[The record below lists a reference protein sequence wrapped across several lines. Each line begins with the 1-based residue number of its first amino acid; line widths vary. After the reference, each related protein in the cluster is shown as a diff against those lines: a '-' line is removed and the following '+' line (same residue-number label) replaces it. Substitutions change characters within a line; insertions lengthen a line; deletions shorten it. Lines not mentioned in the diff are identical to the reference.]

1 MIKFRHRNMNP
12 GIIPAPAGTATE
24 PELMLNTEGC
34 GKLEKVGERRSYE
47 LIQSYKQETDI
58 NYLVQR
64 YMAGDNTVLQRV
76 QGLYT
81 DITDAP
87 ESLIEAQERI
97 KTAERIYNTLP
108 EEAAKAV
115 GNAANMLDWLVNKT
129 DELNKL
135 IHGENNNHVVN
146 NNQEANINE

>member
-1 MIKFRHRNMNP
+1 MIEFYNRNKNP
-12 GIIPAPAGTATE
+12 SLVPAPTGAATE

-34 GKLEKVGERRSYE
+34 GTLEQVGERRSYE

-64 YMAGDNTVLQRV
+64 YMSGDTSVLQRV

-87 ESLIEAQERI
+87 ESLIEAQERM

-108 EEAAKAV
+108 AEAAKAV
-115 GNAANMLDWLVNKT
+115 GNAANMLDWMVNKG
-129 DELNKL
+129 DELHKL
-135 IHGENNNHVVN
+135 IYGENNTTEVN
-146 NNQEANINE
+146 NNE

>member
-1 MIKFRHRNMNP
+1 MIKFRHRNLNP
-12 GIIPAPAGTATE
+12 DIIPAPTGAATE

-34 GKLEKVGERRSYE
+34 GTLEQVGERRSYE

-64 YMAGDNTVLQRV
+64 YMSGDTAVLQRV

-108 EEAAKAV
+108 EEAAKVV
-115 GNAANMLDWLVNKT
+115 GNAANMLDWMVNKA
-129 DELNKL
+129 DELHKL
-135 IHGENNNHVVN
+135 VYGENKSTEVN
-146 NNQEANINE
+146 NNE

>member
-1 MIKFRHRNMNP
+1 MIKFRHRNLNP
-12 GIIPAPAGTATE
+12 DIIPAPTGAATE
-24 PELMLNTEGC
+24 PELMLNTDGC
-34 GKLEKVGERRSYE
+34 GKLEQVGERRSYE
-47 LIQSYKQETDI
+47 LIQSYKQDTDI

-64 YMAGDNTVLQRV
+64 YMSGDTSVLQRV

-81 DITDAP
+81 DISDAP

-97 KTAERIYNTLP
+97 KTAERIYHTLP

-129 DELNKL
+129 DELDKL
-135 IHGENNNHVVN
+135 IHGENNNSEVN
-146 NNQEANINE
+146 NNE

>member
-12 GIIPAPAGTATE
+12 EIIPAPTGAATE
-24 PELMLNTEGC
+24 PEYMLNTDGC
-34 GKLEKVGERRSYE
+34 GKLEQVGERRSYE

-58 NYLVQR
+58 NYLVQK
-64 YMAGDNTVLQRV
+64 YMSGDTSVLQRV

-115 GNAANMLDWLVNKT
+115 GNAANMLDWLINKA

-135 IHGENNNHVVN
+135 IHGEDNNKEVN
-146 NNQEANINE
+146 NNE

>member
-1 MIKFRHRNMNP
+1 MIEFRHRNKNP
-12 GIIPAPAGTATE
+12 DIIPAPTGAGTE

-34 GKLEKVGERRSYE
+34 GKLEQVGERRSYE
-47 LIQSYKQETDI
+47 LIQSFKQETDI
-58 NYLVQR
+58 NYIVQR
-64 YMAGDNTVLQRV
+64 YVSGDTSVLQRV

-108 EEAAKAV
+108 VEAAKAV

-135 IHGENNNHVVN
+135 INGENKNPEVTNN
-146 NNQEANINE
+146 E

>member
-12 GIIPAPAGTATE
+12 DLIPAPTGAATE
-24 PELMLNTEGC
+24 PELMLNTDGC
-34 GKLEKVGERRSYE
+34 GKLEQIGERRSYD

-64 YMAGDNTVLQRV
+64 YMSGDTSILQRV

-81 DITDAP
+81 DISDAP
-87 ESLIEAQERI
+87 ETLIEAQERI

-115 GNAANMLDWLVNKT
+115 GNANNMLDWMVNKA
-129 DELNKL
+129 DELHKL
-135 IHGENNNHVVN
+135 IYGENNNSEVN
-146 NNQEANINE
+146 NNE

>member
-1 MIKFRHRNMNP
+1 MIKFRHRNLNP
-12 GIIPAPAGTATE
+12 DIIPAPTGTATE
-24 PELMLNTEGC
+24 PEMMLNPEGA
-34 GKLEKVGERRSYE
+34 GTLEQVGERRSYE

-64 YMAGDNTVLQRV
+64 YMSGDTSVLQRV

-97 KTAERIYNTLP
+97 KTAERIYKTLP
-108 EEAAKAV
+108 VEAAKAV
-115 GNAANMLDWLVNKT
+115 GNAANMLDWIVNKT

-135 IHGENNNHVVN
+135 IHGENNNQEVN
-146 NNQEANINE
+146 NNE

>member
-1 MIKFRHRNMNP
+1 MIKFRHRNSNP
-12 GIIPAPAGTATE
+12 DIIPAPTGAATE
-24 PELMLNTEGC
+24 PELMLNIDGC
-34 GKLEKVGERRSYE
+34 GYLEQVGERRSYE
-47 LIQSYKQETDI
+47 LIQSYKQESDI

-64 YMAGDNTVLQRV
+64 YMSGDTSVLHRV

-115 GNAANMLDWLVNKT
+115 GNAANMLDWMVNKA
-129 DELNKL
+129 DELHKL
-135 IHGENNNHVVN
+135 IYGENKNPEVKENV
-146 NNQEANINE
+146 

>member
-1 MIKFRHRNMNP
+1 MIEFYHRNKNP
-12 GIIPAPAGTATE
+12 VIVPAPTGAATE
-24 PELMLNTEGC
+24 PELMLNTEGA
-34 GKLEKVGERRSYE
+34 GSLEQVGERRSYE

-64 YMAGDNTVLQRV
+64 YMSGDTSVLQRV

-81 DITDAP
+81 DISDAP

-108 EEAAKAV
+108 AEAAQAV
-115 GNAANMLDWLVNKT
+115 GNAANMLDWMVNKA
-129 DELNKL
+129 DELHKL
-135 IHGENNNHVVN
+135 IHGDNKSTEVN
-146 NNQEANINE
+146 TNE

>member
-12 GIIPAPAGTATE
+12 GIIPAPTGAATE
-24 PELMLNTEGC
+24 PEMMLNTDGC
-34 GKLEKVGERRSYE
+34 GTLEQVGVRRSYE

-64 YMAGDNTVLQRV
+64 YISGDTSVLQRV

-108 EEAAKAV
+108 EEAAQAV

-135 IHGENNNHVVN
+135 IHGDNKNAEVTEN
-146 NNQEANINE
+146 E

>member
-1 MIKFRHRNMNP
+1 MIKFCHRNMNP
-12 GIIPAPAGTATE
+12 GIIPAPTGAATE
-24 PELMLNTEGC
+24 PEMMLNTDGC
-34 GKLEKVGERRSYE
+34 GTLEQVGVRRSYE

-64 YMAGDNTVLQRV
+64 YISGDTSVLQRV

-108 EEAAKAV
+108 EEAAQAV

-129 DELNKL
+129 DELHKL
-135 IHGENNNHVVN
+135 IHGDNKNAEVTEN
-146 NNQEANINE
+146 E